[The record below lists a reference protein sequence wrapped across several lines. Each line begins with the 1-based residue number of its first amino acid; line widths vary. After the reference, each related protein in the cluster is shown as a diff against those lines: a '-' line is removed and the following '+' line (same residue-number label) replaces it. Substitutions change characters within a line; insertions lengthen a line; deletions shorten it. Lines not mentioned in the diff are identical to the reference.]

1 MMDELEVEF
10 FVSLLFRDFG
20 DRKTNTKTHFRIKFQ
35 VTNFSQVLIQKSRPS
50 GSRLPHYHQI
60 KSNTTKPINQVS
72 THYRKIF

>member
-1 MMDELEVEF
+1 MNLKWSF
-10 FVSLLFRDFG
+10 LFRFCLEILEIVNA
-20 DRKTNTKTHFRIKFQ
+20 NTKTHFRIKFQ